1 MTLYSYILLNLYKIM
16 PIFITLIFILISVSP
31 IMPAGSEEIAPLLGV
46 ISLAFWILYKPDN
59 MGWAALIMIGVFS
72 DSLYGSVLGVSCL
85 ANIIIRLTIIK
96 LLLRIK
102 NINIYIT
109 LLYIGICLII
119 WLILHS
125 LIQSLIYIDVYNY
138 YTNIYQFF
146 ISLAIAPIIIFFQL
160 FLLQKMYKS

>member
-1 MTLYSYILLNLYKIM
+1 M

-109 LLYIGICLII
+109 LLYIGISLII

>member
-1 MTLYSYILLNLYKIM
+1 M

-109 LLYIGICLII
+109 LLYIGISLII

-160 FLLQKMYKS
+160 FLLKKMYKS

>member
-109 LLYIGICLII
+109 LLYIGISLII

>member
-16 PIFITLIFILISVSP
+16 PIFITLIFSLVSVSP
-31 IMPAGSEEIAPLLGV
+31 IMPTGSEEIAPLLGV
-46 ISLAFWILYKPDN
+46 ISLAFWIVYKPDN
-59 MGWAALIMIGVFS
+59 MGWAALIMIGVFN

-109 LLYIGICLII
+109 LLYVGISLII

-138 YTNIYQFF
+138 YTHIYQFF
-146 ISLAIAPIIIFFQL
+146 ISLAIAPIIIFIQL
-160 FLLQKMYKS
+160 FLLKKMYKS

>member
-85 ANIIIRLTIIK
+85 ANIIIRLTIVK

-109 LLYIGICLII
+109 LLYIGISLII

-160 FLLQKMYKS
+160 FLLKKMYKS

>member
-109 LLYIGICLII
+109 LLYIGISLII

-146 ISLAIAPIIIFFQL
+146 ISLAIAPIIIFIQL
-160 FLLQKMYKS
+160 FLLKKMYKS

>member
-109 LLYIGICLII
+109 LLYIGISLII

-160 FLLQKMYKS
+160 FLLKKMYKS

>member
-85 ANIIIRLTIIK
+85 ANIIIRLTIVK

-109 LLYIGICLII
+109 LLYIGISLII

>member
-1 MTLYSYILLNLYKIM
+1 MTLYSYILFNLYKIM
-16 PIFITLIFILISVSP
+16 PIFITLIFSLVSVSP

-85 ANIIIRLTIIK
+85 ANIIIRVTIIK

-109 LLYIGICLII
+109 LLYIGISLII

-160 FLLQKMYKS
+160 FLLKKMYKS